1 MDEDVILDDEL
12 LGEFIRESRKHLTT
26 IDADLLAADLPA
38 IEEGGARSTES
49 RNPGPQLAL
58 SSRRVR
64 SSSSRSVHSA
74 INLRR
79 HAKTSSLRS

>member
-1 MDEDVILDDEL
+1 
-12 LGEFIRESRKHLTT
+12 
-26 IDADLLAADLPA
+26 
-38 IEEGGARSTES
+38 
-49 RNPGPQLAL
+49 
-58 SSRRVR
+58 VR